1 MPYSVD
7 VSLPEHFLRLGT
19 PTEET
24 LISKALTPEIRLSA
38 ALSPRWALGKIVR
51 DKRTLEY

>member
-7 VSLPEHFLRLGT
+7 VSLPEHFLRSGT